1 MSMLFRLKRA
11 LRPAIVPAIGACLVG
26 YFAYHAVQGDLGIL
40 ARTRLNAELAQADAT
55 LAALRA
61 EREVLEHRVGL
72 LSPEH
77 IDPDLLEERVRV
89 MLNYAHPDEVIY
101 FYPDD
106 GTSTR
111 PDSARPTQ

>member
-1 MSMLFRLKRA
+1 MSFLFRLKRA

-40 ARTRLNAELAQADAT
+40 ASTRLKAELSQAEAT
-55 LAALRA
+55 LDALQA
-61 EREVLEHRVGL
+61 ERQLLEHRVGL
-72 LSPEH
+72 LSPAA

-101 FYPDD
+101 FYPGD
-106 GTSTR
+106 GTLPR
-111 PDSARPTQ
+111 PGSARPTQ